1 MAKLRAIAS
10 VNTSDNV
17 INRVQDNVLAGLKA
31 VAQSPLLGGT
41 LLKSVTLVSGD
52 NTIRHGLG
60 SALSGWFVVRQRAA
74 ATIYDKQDANTIP
87 DKTLTL
93 TASAAVT
100 VDLYVF

>member
-1 MAKLRAIAS
+1 MKLRAVAS

-31 VAQSPLLGGT
+31 VAQSPILGGA
-41 LLKSVTLVSGD
+41 LLKGVVLAVGD

-60 SALSGWFVVRQRAA
+60 SALSGWTVVRQRAA
-74 ATIYDKQDANTIP
+74 ATIYDKQDSNTIP
-87 DKTLTL
+87 ASTLVL
-93 TASAAVT
+93 NSSAAVT